1 MANKKLESS
10 SDELVQ
16 IIIDALH
23 EKKANDIVS
32 LDLRNIKDT
41 VANFFVIAHG
51 DSNTQVNALHH
62 SVVHFAKDTGHQPYK
77 VEGTENG
84 EWIIVDFVDVVVH
97 IFHRD
102 KRDFYQLEEL
112 WNDAKSKKHTAQ
124 AAKVAAE
131 KTGKGKRVSVKK
143 TATVKK
149 ADKIDFALEEKL
161 FADKEATKK
170 ATAKINT
177 AKKIAA
183 KKLVASDL
191 KKKSGD
197 TKGTTKK
204 VSTKAAP
211 KAATKA
217 PVAKKSAKK

>member
-1 MANKKLESS
+1 
-10 SDELVQ
+10 
-16 IIIDALH
+16 
-23 EKKANDIVS
+23 
-32 LDLRNIKDT
+32 
-41 VANFFVIAHG
+41 
-51 DSNTQVNALHH
+51 
-62 SVVHFAKDTGHQPYK
+62 

-112 WNDAKSKKHTAQ
+112 WNDAKFRKHTAQ
-124 AAKVAAE
+124 AAKAEAE

-143 TATVKK
+143 TTTVKK

-161 FADKEATKK
+161 FADKEASKK

-191 KKKSGD
+191 KKKSGA

-204 VSTKAAP
+204 VAP
-211 KAATKA
+211 KAETKA